1 MPSYKPVFAL
11 AAILLG
17 AGCGSAEVR
26 PEAPKDC
33 DGGNVQDCRAQ
44 CQQNVPRAC
53 YRLGWF
59 TEEGEGGVAKNAKE
73 AVKLY
78 DQACAGNMAV
88 SCRALGIMYARGA
101 DDIAQDRK
109 RSREYFQ
116 KACDLGLTVVC
127 PPPDKNKGQATV
139 VQRAAPAGGN

>member
-26 PEAPKDC
+26 PESPKDC

-44 CQQNVPRAC
+44 CQQNVARAC

-73 AVKLY
+73 AVRLY
-78 DQACAGNMAV
+78 DQACAGKMAV
-88 SCRALGIMYARGA
+88 SCRALGIVYARGA
-101 DDIAQDRK
+101 TDVPQDRK
-109 RSREYFQ
+109 RSRDYFQ
-116 KACDLGLTVVC
+116 KACDLGLTAVC
-127 PPPDKNKGQATV
+127 PPPEKGKTAEPFV
-139 VQRAAPAGGN
+139 VQRAPAAGK